1 MKAKKIVTAV
11 LLGFVAVSV
20 VFAIVKETT
29 KSTPSEQADA
39 ERPPVQKASGPV
51 EASPKK
57 VIVYYFRTN
66 VRCAKCI
73 KFEQYSR
80 KAVVAG
86 FQKALE
92 DGRLECKI
100 VNIEEP
106 GNEHYV
112 KDYKLYTKSIV
123 LVEMKGDEQVRWN
136 NLDKIW
142 QLVTSE
148 EKFIDYVQQ
157 GVRSYLGEA

>member
-1 MKAKKIVTAV
+1 MKAKKILTAV

-29 KSTPSEQADA
+29 KSAPSEQADV
-39 ERPPVQKASGPV
+39 ERPAVQKASAPV
-51 EASPKK
+51 DVSPEK

-66 VRCAKCI
+66 VRCATCT
-73 KFEQYSR
+73 KFETYSR
-80 KAVVAG
+80 KAVVTG
-86 FQKALE
+86 FQNALE
-92 DGRLECKI
+92 GGRLEFKI
-100 VNIEEP
+100 VNLEEP

-123 LVEMKGDEQVRWN
+123 VVEMKGDEQVRWN

-142 QLVTSE
+142 QLVSSE
-148 EKFIDYVQQ
+148 EKFIDYIQE

>member
-1 MKAKKIVTAV
+1 MMSKKVLTAV

-29 KSTPSEQADA
+29 KSAPSERTDA
-39 ERPPVQKASGPV
+39 ERPAVQKASAPV
-51 EASPKK
+51 EASPEK

-73 KFEQYSR
+73 KFEKYSR
-80 KAVVAG
+80 KAVVTG

-92 DGRLECKI
+92 NGRLEYKI
-100 VNIEEP
+100 VNLEEP

-112 KDYKLYTKSIV
+112 KDYNLYTKSIV
-123 LVEMKGDEQVRWN
+123 VVEMKGDEQVRWS

-142 QLVTSE
+142 QMVGSE
-148 EKFIDYVQQ
+148 EKFIDYVQE
-157 GVRSYLGEA
+157 GVRNYLGEA

>member
-1 MKAKKIVTAV
+1 MKAKKILTAV
-11 LLGFVAVSV
+11 LLVFVAVSV

-29 KSTPSEQADA
+29 KSPPSEQTDV
-39 ERPPVQKASGPV
+39 ERPAVQKASAPV
-51 EASPKK
+51 ETSPEK

-73 KFEQYSR
+73 KFEKYSR
-80 KAVVAG
+80 KAVVTG

-92 DGRLECKI
+92 DGRLEYKI

-106 GNEHYV
+106 GNKHYV
-112 KDYKLYTKSIV
+112 EDYKLYTKSIV
-123 LVEMKGDEQVRWN
+123 VVEMKGDEQVRWN

-142 QLVTSE
+142 QLVSSE
-148 EKFIDYVQQ
+148 EKFIDYIQE